1 MLYQKSKKEVLEE
14 ELFQNPTSEYRAA
27 PFWAWNCKLDKDK
40 LTEEIPQM
48 KKMGMGGFHI
58 HCRVGLDTEYL
69 GEEFFECVH
78 ACEEKGREEDMLCY
92 LYDEDRW
99 PSGSAGGIV
108 TKEKKY
114 RTRFMVMSPADYV
127 ESEEEAFMSAAKAV
141 RSKDRKLL
149 GTYRVM
155 LNDEGYMTGYER
167 VADDAKEEGLW
178 RAFLEISG
186 DTPWF
191 NDQAYVNT
199 LDKKALDEFSRVTHE
214 KYYAELE
221 EEFGKSIPSIFTDE
235 PQTTLKGV
243 LFSPFD
249 KEQVITAYTDDFDET
264 FTKAFGFS
272 ILERLPELFWEAE
285 GGKVSQARYFYHR
298 HVCQRFSEAFGDNV
312 GDWCREHGIELT
324 GHMMNEWTL
333 HSQTMALGEVMR
345 PLKSFG
351 IPGVDM
357 LCDRRE
363 LSTAK
368 QAQSVAHQYGREG
381 VMSEIYGVTG
391 WGFDFRNHKLAG
403 DWQAALGV
411 TLRVPHL
418 TWVSMEGEAK
428 RDYPASIGY
437 QSPWFEEYAS
447 VEDHFARLN
456 TALTRGEA
464 SVKVGVLHPVESYWL
479 YWGNKVQTATKRQ
492 GLEEN
497 FEHIIEWLL
506 FNLIDF
512 DFISEAL
519 LEEDYVETAGPVLR
533 MGAMSYDVVVVPGCR
548 TLRSSTLSKLRSF
561 RERGGEV
568 IFMGEAPGYL
578 DAAESSEPKIFAQS
592 CTWIDFNKASL
603 LERLEKYREV
613 DMECTPVEGDD
624 PTRMKHKENGSRT
637 SNMFYQMRN
646 DGDTK
651 WLFICHVNKPKN
663 EFVTFTEK
671 LRIRIKG
678 EYKPVVY
685 DTMTGD
691 IYPVDA
697 CYENGNTVLTDYEAV
712 HDSLLLHL
720 LPVKKTDGYG
730 AEKRRMA
737 QGNNAEMTKRKGP
750 VLPGNIHYFQEPCT
764 YGLSEEN
771 VVLLDMAE
779 YAFDEGEWK
788 PREEI
793 LRIDNLFR
801 EKLGLPQRMEAL
813 SQPWVHAEEEKPEH
827 MLKLRFR
834 ISSGTRADRIR
845 LAMENP
851 EQAEIFWNGA
861 EIDGQIEGWYVDK
874 AIKVLPLKEL
884 CTGENLLEIWIP
896 FGRKTNV
903 EWCYLLGDFGV
914 RVYGS
919 HAEITEKPKRLYYG
933 DYVNQGFPFYA
944 GNMEYGIREDMDE
957 GILYLEIPQYRGA
970 LVQVFLDGR
979 KIGNVFTAPY
989 RICCGKVAAGSH
1001 EITLKV
1007 FGNRVNAFGAVHH
1020 ADHTESWYGP
1030 NLWRTTGNR
1039 WAYEYQLET
1048 MGILTAPYYWIEG
1061 CPSTAGGQK

>member
-199 LDKKALDEFSRVTHE
+199 LDKKALDEFIRVTHE

-456 TALTRGEA
+456 TALTRG
-464 SVKVGVLHPVESYWL
+464 
-479 YWGNKVQTATKRQ
+479 
-492 GLEEN
+492 
-497 FEHIIEWLL
+497 
-506 FNLIDF
+506 
-512 DFISEAL
+512 
-519 LEEDYVETAGPVLR
+519 
-533 MGAMSYDVVVVPGCR
+533 
-548 TLRSSTLSKLRSF
+548 F
-561 RERGGEV
+561 R
-568 IFMGEAPGYL
+568 
-578 DAAESSEPKIFAQS
+578 
-592 CTWIDFNKASL
+592 
-603 LERLEKYREV
+603 
-613 DMECTPVEGDD
+613 
-624 PTRMKHKENGSRT
+624 
-637 SNMFYQMRN
+637 
-646 DGDTK
+646 
-651 WLFICHVNKPKN
+651 
-663 EFVTFTEK
+663 
-671 LRIRIKG
+671 
-678 EYKPVVY
+678 
-685 DTMTGD
+685 
-691 IYPVDA
+691 
-697 CYENGNTVLTDYEAV
+697 
-712 HDSLLLHL
+712 
-720 LPVKKTDGYG
+720 
-730 AEKRRMA
+730 
-737 QGNNAEMTKRKGP
+737 
-750 VLPGNIHYFQEPCT
+750 
-764 YGLSEEN
+764 
-771 VVLLDMAE
+771 
-779 YAFDEGEWK
+779 
-788 PREEI
+788 
-793 LRIDNLFR
+793 
-801 EKLGLPQRMEAL
+801 
-813 SQPWVHAEEEKPEH
+813 
-827 MLKLRFR
+827 
-834 ISSGTRADRIR
+834 
-845 LAMENP
+845 
-851 EQAEIFWNGA
+851 
-861 EIDGQIEGWYVDK
+861 
-874 AIKVLPLKEL
+874 
-884 CTGENLLEIWIP
+884 
-896 FGRKTNV
+896 
-903 EWCYLLGDFGV
+903 
-914 RVYGS
+914 
-919 HAEITEKPKRLYYG
+919 
-933 DYVNQGFPFYA
+933 
-944 GNMEYGIREDMDE
+944 
-957 GILYLEIPQYRGA
+957 
-970 LVQVFLDGR
+970 
-979 KIGNVFTAPY
+979 
-989 RICCGKVAAGSH
+989 
-1001 EITLKV
+1001 
-1007 FGNRVNAFGAVHH
+1007 
-1020 ADHTESWYGP
+1020 
-1030 NLWRTTGNR
+1030 
-1039 WAYEYQLET
+1039 
-1048 MGILTAPYYWIEG
+1048 
-1061 CPSTAGGQK
+1061 

>member
-1 MLYQKSKKEVLEE
+1 MLYQKSKKEILEE

-27 PFWAWNCKLDKDK
+27 PFWAWNCKLDKD
-40 LTEEIPQM
+40 LLLEQIPHM

-58 HCRVGLDTEYL
+58 HCRTGLDTEYL
-69 GEEFFECVH
+69 GEEFFEYVH
-78 ACEEKGREEDMLCY
+78 ACEEKGREESMLCY

-108 TKEKKY
+108 TREKKY

-127 ESEEEAFMSAAKAV
+127 ESKEEAFMSAAKAV
-141 RSKDRKLL
+141 RSRDRKLL
-149 GTYRVM
+149 GTYRVR
-155 LNDEGYMTGYER
+155 LNAEGYMTGYER
-167 VADDAKEEGLW
+167 VSDDTKEEGLW
-178 RAFLEISG
+178 IAFLEISG

-191 NDQAYVNT
+191 NNQAYVNT
-199 LDKKALDEFSRVTHE
+199 LDKKAMDEFIRVTHE
-214 KYYAELE
+214 KYYAELK
-221 EEFGKSIPSIFTDE
+221 EEFGKTIPSVFTDE

-249 KEQVITAYTDDFDET
+249 AEQVVTAYTDDFDET
-264 FTKAFGFS
+264 FSKRYGFS
-272 ILERLPELFWEAE
+272 ILERIPELFWELE
-285 GGKVSQARYFYHR
+285 GHEISQARYYYHR
-298 HVCQRFSEAFGDNV
+298 HVCERFSEAFGDNL
-312 GDWCREHGIELT
+312 GAWCREHGIDLT

-333 HSQTMALGEVMR
+333 YSQTMALGEVMR
-345 PLKSFG
+345 PLKNFG

-363 LSTAK
+363 LSTVK
-368 QAQSVAHQYGREG
+368 QAQSVARQYDREG

-391 WGFDFRNHKLAG
+391 WAFDFRNHKLAG

-456 TALTRGEA
+456 TAMTRGKA
-464 SVKVGVLHPVESYWL
+464 SVRVGVIHPVESYWL
-479 YWGNKVQTATKRQ
+479 YWGNKVQTAIVRQ

-497 FEHIIEWLL
+497 FENIISWLL

-519 LEEDYVETAGPVLR
+519 LEEDYVETIEPILR
-533 MGAMSYDVVVVPGCR
+533 MGAMGYDVVIVPGCR
-548 TLRSSTLSKLRSF
+548 TMRSSTLSKLKSF

-568 IFMGEAPGYL
+568 IFMGEVPKYL
-578 DAAESSEPKIFAQS
+578 DALRSEGPKAFAQI
-592 CTWIDFNKASL
+592 CTRIDFNKASL
-603 LERLEKYREV
+603 LEILEKYREI
-613 DMECTPVEGDD
+613 DMECTAVDGDD
-624 PTRMKHKENGSRT
+624 PTRMKHRENGSRT

-651 WLFICHVNKPKN
+651 WLFVCHVNKPRN

-671 LRIRIKG
+671 IRIKIKG

-685 DTMTGD
+685 DTMTGE
-691 IYPVDA
+691 IYSA
-697 CYENGNTVLTDYEAV
+697 EARYENGCTVFIDYESA

-720 LPVKKTDGYG
+720 LPVNKTRED
-730 AEKRRMA
+730 EKESRQLPWAKISVSGRMRRA
-737 QGNNAEMTKRKGP
+737 SGLREKL
-750 VLPGNIHYFQEPCT
+750 VLTGKVSYLPEPYT
-764 YGLSEEN
+764 YELSEKN

-779 YAFDEGEWK
+779 YTFDDEPWQ

-801 EKLGLPQRMEAL
+801 EKLGYPQRMEAL
-813 SQPWVHAEEEKPEH
+813 AQPWVQAETEKTEH
-827 MLKLRFR
+827 MLGLRFR
-834 ISSGTRADRIR
+834 IRALIDMDCIE

-851 EQAEIFWNGA
+851 EKSGIIWNGKV
-861 EIDGQIEGWYVDK
+861 IDKKIRGWYVDK
-874 AIKVLPLKEL
+874 AIKKLSLGQMYS
-884 CTGENLLEIWIP
+884 GENLLEISIP

-914 RVYGS
+914 KVCGS
-919 HAEITEKPKRLYYG
+919 HTEVTERPRQLYYG

-944 GNMEYGIREDMDE
+944 GSMEYKIEEDMT
-957 GILYLEIPQYRGA
+957 GGCLYLEIPQYRGA

-979 KIGNVFTAPY
+979 KIGNVFMAPY
-989 RICCGKVAAGSH
+989 RICCGKIVAGRH

-1007 FGNRVNAFGAVHH
+1007 FGNRANAFGAVHH
-1020 ADHTESWYGP
+1020 ADFTEPWYGP
-1030 NLWRTTGNR
+1030 NLWRTTGNK
-1039 WAYEYQLET
+1039 WAYEYQLEQ
-1048 MGILTAPYYWIEG
+1048 MGILTTPVYWIEEL
-1061 CPSTAGGQK
+1061 